1 MRCRPPIDNDTAKEL
16 TGMAQVL
23 GIGGVFFRSPDPA
36 ALCSW
41 YRKWL
46 GIEAAPPYGAT
57 FQPDTVPAGGLTVWA
72 PFPRDTSY
80 FGGSGQTFMI
90 NLMVDDVRAAL
101 AQVREGGAAV
111 DDKIDDQDYG
121 SFGWFTDPDGNRVE
135 LWQPKAAVPDTS
147 SGSPPTDA

>member
-1 MRCRPPIDNDTAKEL
+1 MGVGIIDSDTAKEL

-23 GIGGVFFRSPDPA
+23 GIGGVFFRSPDPT

-46 GIEAAPPYGAT
+46 GIEAAPPFGAA
-57 FQPDTVPAGGLTVWA
+57 FQSDAMPSGGLTVWA

-90 NLMVDDVRAAL
+90 NLIVDDLRAAL

-111 DDKIDDQDYG
+111 DDKIEDHDYG

-135 LWQPKAAVPDTS
+135 LWQPKAVAQTTSPGSLEPD
-147 SGSPPTDA
+147 A